1 MANSS
6 ITVGLLLC
14 DTMHD
19 YLLDLSGGD
28 YDHLYAGC
36 LSQADDSFTYKSYRT
51 HLGEFP
57 SSIDQCDVW
66 LISGSPSSVYERSL
80 WIENLI
86 DLVKQLTYANKPL
99 VGICFGHQVIATAL
113 GGNVEKSD
121 RGWGVGM
128 AHYGVDQQAQWMQ
141 PSLEQYNIWVF
152 HEDQVTQLP
161 DGAQILS
168 GNDFCPAFLVQY
180 NPVTMSIQGHP
191 EFFKG
196 FFTRVLTSDE
206 FDSMP
211 EVRAQGLAN
220 LEGEHDGPVLFSW
233 IAEFLRQAYNTCA
246 SEAHN
251 KATRSAPHQDFT

>member
-1 MANSS
+1 MSKSS

-28 YDHLYAGC
+28 YDHLYADR
-36 LSQADDSFTYKSYRT
+36 LSRADNSFTYKSYRT
-51 HLGEFP
+51 HLGELP
-57 SSIDQCDVW
+57 SSVNQCDVW
-66 LISGSPSSVYERSL
+66 LISGSPNSVYNDL
-80 WIENLI
+80 PWIKNLI
-86 DLVKQLTYANKPL
+86 AFVRQLTGANKPL

-113 GGNVEKSD
+113 GGKVEKSD

-128 AHYGVDQQAQWMQ
+128 AQYAVSKPARWMQ

-152 HEDQVTQLP
+152 HEDQITQLP
-161 DGAQILS
+161 AGAKILS

-196 FFTRVLTSDE
+196 FFTRVLGSHE

-220 LEGEHDGPVLFSW
+220 LEGEHDGPILFSW
-233 IAEFLRQAYNTCA
+233 IAKFLCQSYDTCT
-246 SEAHN
+246 SGQH
-251 KATRSAPHQDFT
+251 KSPQTIATR